1 MSGAKAPSSK
11 QQLESIATHIIV
23 GKVQSVYSY
32 KERAGIPLVNGYE
45 YDNKIADV
53 KIDKVEKG
61 KISEKLIY
69 VRYWSRTWKG
79 IGLQPPGAQS
89 YYPHPKKD
97 QLCRFYLAKNSYV
110 GLSEKE
116 NQDGGYNVVYVNGVQ
131 PIKK

>member
-53 KIDKVEKG
+53 KIYKVEKG
-61 KISEKLIY
+61 NTES
-69 VRYWSRTWKG
+69 
-79 IGLQPPGAQS
+79 
-89 YYPHPKKD
+89 
-97 QLCRFYLAKNSYV
+97 LA
-110 GLSEKE
+110 
-116 NQDGGYNVVYVNGVQ
+116 
-131 PIKK
+131 